1 MPSAEIKLLSSTAL
15 KTTLDDLATEFE
27 RTSGRKVVASYAPSA
42 QIAKR
47 IAEGEAGDVAIV
59 TGAGFEE
66 LTKQGRLVA
75 GSRINVARSAIGV
88 AVRPGTPRPDISSTA
103 AFTQSLLA
111 AKSIVMSNPVGG
123 GASGAHM
130 WSAFLQLGIADKLKP
145 KTIFGPGG
153 PAGLVGLFLMR
164 GEAELG
170 LQQMPELMA
179 VPGIDIVGPV
189 PGEFQNITEFVAGI
203 MTNAKDTYGGNILA
217 KFLASPAAAAV
228 IKAKG
233 MQPA

>member
-1 MPSAEIKLLSSTAL
+1 MPSAEIKLLSSTAM
-15 KTTLDDLATEFE
+15 KTTLDDLAAPFE
-27 RTSGRKVVASYAPSA
+27 RASGRKVAASYAPSA

-47 IAEGEAGDVAIV
+47 IAVGEAGDVAIV
-59 TGAGFEE
+59 TGPGLDE
-66 LTKQGRLVA
+66 LIKQGRVVA
-75 GSRINVARSAIGV
+75 GSRVDIARSAIGV
-88 AVRPGTPRPDISSTA
+88 AVRPGAARPDISSTA

-123 GASGAHM
+123 GASGAHT
-130 WSAFLQLGIADKLKP
+130 WSAFEKLGIAEKLKP
-145 KTIFGPGG
+145 KTTFGPGG

-164 GEAELG
+164 DEAELG

-189 PGEFQNITEFVAGI
+189 PGEFQNITLFAAGI
-203 MTNAKDTYGGNILA
+203 MSNAADAAAGKVLL
-217 KFLASPAAAAV
+217 KFLTSPAATAV
-228 IKAKG
+228 IKSKG